1 MKNTSN
7 LRKYN
12 DIIVTEL
19 LRRHNPHLNHSR
31 KGDKTEGC
39 QIKKYPPNELEDA
52 TLFYTIVNLVTPSQG
67 M

>member
-19 LRRHNPHLNHSR
+19 FWTHNPHLNHSR

-39 QIKKYPPNELEDA
+39 QTEKYPPNELENA